1 MSVVISHM
9 RAAATLDEIARIIAD
24 HLRSMA
30 EDLSTT
36 APSKRKRMLHGW
48 AAKLEDAV
56 EIANDERTET
66 ELEEV
71 PMLIAVE
78 RMADELRK
86 VAAER
91 AGSDK
96 PLADMTEW
104 QAAKRLEEYEAERR
118 WLINENTRLRA
129 LNASHL
135 ARVARAEETP

>member
-9 RAAATLDEIARIIAD
+9 RAAATLDESARIIAD

-30 EDLSTT
+30 EDVSTST
-36 APSKRKRMLHGW
+36 PSLRNRMLHRW

-56 EIANDERTET
+56 EIANGERTET
-66 ELEEV
+66 ELEV
-71 PMLIAVE
+71 PMMMDTR

-104 QAAKRLEEYEAERR
+104 RAAKRLEEYEAERR

-135 ARVARAEETP
+135 ARVARAEETE

>member
-9 RAAATLDEIARIIAD
+9 RAAATLDESARIIAD

-30 EDLSTT
+30 EDVSTST
-36 APSKRKRMLHGW
+36 PSLRKRMLHRW
-48 AAKLEDAV
+48 AAKLEDAI
-56 EIANDERTET
+56 EIANGERTET
-66 ELEEV
+66 ELEV
-71 PMLIAVE
+71 PMMMDTR

-91 AGSDK
+91 AGSDR

-135 ARVARAEETP
+135 ARVARAEDTE

>member
-9 RAAATLDEIARIIAD
+9 RAAATLDESARLIAD

-30 EDLSTT
+30 EYVSKCP
-36 APSKRKRMLHGW
+36 PSVRKGMLHRW

-66 ELEEV
+66 ELEDV
-71 PMLIAVE
+71 PMLISVE

-135 ARVARAEETP
+135 ARVARAEDTE

>member
-9 RAAATLDEIARIIAD
+9 RAAATLDESARLIAD

-30 EDLSTT
+30 EDVSTST
-36 APSKRKRMLHGW
+36 PSVRKRMLHRW

-66 ELEEV
+66 ELEV
-71 PMLIAVE
+71 PMLMDTK

-86 VAAER
+86 GAAER
-91 AGSDK
+91 AGNEK

-104 QAAKRLEEYEAERR
+104 KAAKRLEEYEAERR

-135 ARVARAEETP
+135 ARVARAEDME

>member
-9 RAAATLDEIARIIAD
+9 RAAATLDESARLIAD

-30 EDLSTT
+30 EDVSTST
-36 APSKRKRMLHGW
+36 PSLRKRMLHRW

-56 EIANDERTET
+56 EIANGERTET
-66 ELEEV
+66 ELEV
-71 PMLIAVE
+71 PMMMDIR

-104 QAAKRLEEYEAERR
+104 QAARRIEEYEAERR

-135 ARVARAEETP
+135 ARVARAEDTE

>member
-9 RAAATLDEIARIIAD
+9 RAAATLDESARIIAD

-30 EDLSTT
+30 EDVSTPT
-36 APSKRKRMLHGW
+36 PSLRKRMLHRW

-56 EIANDERTET
+56 EIANEERTET
-66 ELEEV
+66 ELEV
-71 PMLIAVE
+71 PMMMDTR

-91 AGSDK
+91 AGSDR

-135 ARVARAEETP
+135 ARVARAEDTE

>member
-9 RAAATLDEIARIIAD
+9 RAAATLDESARLIAD

-30 EDLSTT
+30 EDVSTS
-36 APSKRKRMLHGW
+36 APSVRKRMLHRW

-66 ELEEV
+66 ELEV
-71 PMLIAVE
+71 PMLMDTK

-91 AGSDK
+91 AGNEK

-104 QAAKRLEEYEAERR
+104 KAAKRLEEYEAERR

-135 ARVARAEETP
+135 ARVARAEDTE

>member
-9 RAAATLDEIARIIAD
+9 RAAATLDESARLIAD

-30 EDLSTT
+30 EDVSTST
-36 APSKRKRMLHGW
+36 PSVRKRMLHRW

-66 ELEEV
+66 ELEV
-71 PMLIAVE
+71 PMLMDTK

-91 AGSDK
+91 AGNEK

-104 QAAKRLEEYEAERR
+104 KAAKRLEEYEAERR

-135 ARVARAEETP
+135 ARVARAEEME